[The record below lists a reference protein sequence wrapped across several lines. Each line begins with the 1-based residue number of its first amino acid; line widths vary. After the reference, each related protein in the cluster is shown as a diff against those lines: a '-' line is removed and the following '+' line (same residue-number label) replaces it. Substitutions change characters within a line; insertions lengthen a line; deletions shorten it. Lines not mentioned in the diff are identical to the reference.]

1 MMCGTVLNRVVIRVN
16 GTAPMLQQ
24 WISSTPKSSSSDKF
38 KISGGTSS
46 PLKGDRQA
54 RKEKLAQRQQEIMH
68 SGGIQGEIPISP
80 LGDSRGVE
88 GRQLRMQTQGL
99 VTGLHDQILPS
110 GTQGIWQSMQDSSQG
125 SLSVHDANRQSAAYL
140 SDRSGDRSSQDGGES
155 LDHEACTD
163 AQRMRQEL
171 AMDERNILQH
181 HRHLLE
187 EAKASP
193 HLVPAQLLGEEAHFL
208 KWVASR
214 NDIGGGGDGGS
225 KEESDKEESV
235 KQMAAA
241 AGLVLHAL
249 RYQNVR
255 RAPPCINN
263 IRFKAMCA
271 HALCS
276 TVRLTEA
283 CLCVV

>member
-1 MMCGTVLNRVVIRVN
+1 MYGTVLNRVGVRVK

-24 WISSTPKSSSSDKF
+24 WMSSTPKSSSSDRF
-38 KISGGTSS
+38 RISGGNSS
-46 PLKGDRQA
+46 PLPLKGDRQA

-68 SGGIQGEIPISP
+68 AGGMQGDIPISP
-80 LGDSRGVE
+80 SGDSRGVE

-110 GTQGIWQSMQDSSQG
+110 GTQGIWQSLQDSPQG
-125 SLSVHDANRQSAAYL
+125 SLSVQDANRLSAAYL

-155 LDHEACTD
+155 LDHEFVKAFTD

-193 HLVPAQLLGEEAHFL
+193 HLVPAPLLGEEAHFL

-214 NDIGGGGDGGS
+214 NDVGGGGDGGS
-225 KEESDKEESV
+225 KEESD

-263 IRFKAMCA
+263 IPFKAVCA
-271 HALCS
+271 HELCS
-276 TVRLTEA
+276 SVRLTEA